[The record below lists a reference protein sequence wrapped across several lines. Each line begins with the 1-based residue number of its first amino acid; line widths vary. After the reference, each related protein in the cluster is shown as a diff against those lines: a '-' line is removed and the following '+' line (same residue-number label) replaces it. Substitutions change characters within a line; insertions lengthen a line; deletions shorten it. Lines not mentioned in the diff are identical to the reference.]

1 MSLHTRIRQKLE
13 EKKLRAADLA
23 RATKK
28 SPVAAKKWLDGT
40 SVPTAENLKVIA
52 KFLGVS
58 DDWLLYGGSDEQ
70 ESSNNLAQLNV
81 IDIEAF
87 KQ

>member
-28 SPVAAKKWLDGT
+28 MPQYTIVMQQRNG
-40 SVPTAENLKVIA
+40 
-52 KFLGVS
+52 
-58 DDWLLYGGSDEQ
+58 
-70 ESSNNLAQLNV
+70 
-81 IDIEAF
+81 
-87 KQ
+87 